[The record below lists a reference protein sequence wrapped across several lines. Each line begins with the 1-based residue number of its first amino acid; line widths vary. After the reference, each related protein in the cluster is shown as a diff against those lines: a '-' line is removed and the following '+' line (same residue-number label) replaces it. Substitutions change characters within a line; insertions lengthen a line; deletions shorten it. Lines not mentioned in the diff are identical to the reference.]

1 MPKYAAGKYAYGISD
16 RSGFRYRLKDMRKE
30 WNGFLVG
37 KDEYEEKHP
46 QLEPRRHPTDAEA
59 LRDPRPDTNNI
70 IPITANIP
78 SFDLETLRFIPV
90 PLLLGKVGTV
100 TFSDDVVTPVQLTG
114 VSSTS
119 ALGSVTVSASSSTSA
134 STFDSTSVTL
144 DSTNKTFDE
153 G

>member
-16 RSGFRYRLKDMRKE
+16 RSGFRYRLRDMRKE

-46 QLEPRRHPTDAEA
+46 QLEPKHHKTDAEA

-70 IPITANIP
+70 IPITADIP
-78 SFDLETLRFIPV
+78 SFNLETLEFIQV
-90 PLLLGKVGTV
+90 PLLSGKIGVV
-100 TFSDDVVTPVQLTG
+100 SFSGAVVTPIELTG
-114 VSSTS
+114 VSSAS
-119 ALGSVTVSASSSTSA
+119 ALGSVTISASTSA

>member
-1 MPKYAAGKYAYGISD
+1 MAFASGKNAYGISD
-16 RSGFRYRLKDMRKE
+16 RSGFRYRLRDMKTE
-30 WNGFLVG
+30 WNGLKVG
-37 KDEYEEKHP
+37 PDEYEEKHP
-46 QLEPRRHPTDAEA
+46 QLEPRRTVIDPQA
-59 LRDPRPDTNNI
+59 LRDPRPDSNNS
-70 IPITANIP
+70 IPMTV
-78 SFDLETLRFIPV
+78 SFPAFDTETLEYV
-90 PLLLGKVGTV
+90 PSAIMKGRVGIV

-119 ALGSVTVSASSSTSA
+119 ALGSVTVSASTSA